1 VNTVATTSPLES
13 LQSQLDAMSAKT
25 PEAIGSR
32 IVAGANAIAASGTA
46 NGLPVGATAPDFT
59 LPDALGKPETLSHLL
74 KDGPVVVT
82 FYRGEWCPYCNVQL
96 RALQT
101 ALREFQ
107 ELGASL
113 VAISPQAPDHSLSLT
128 EKHALTFAVLSD
140 ADQAVIGAYHV
151 QFTLAGDLE
160 DLQVNVWHNDPRDHN
175 ADHTRALP
183 VPATFVIDQ
192 SGVVRWA
199 FVSADWRVRAEP
211 ADIAAALRSLL

>member
-1 VNTVATTSPLES
+1 MATTSPLEA
-13 LQSQLDAMSAKT
+13 LQPQLDAMSSRS
-25 PEAIGSR
+25 PEAVRAR
-32 IVAGANAIAASGTA
+32 IAAGVNEIAASGTA
-46 NGLPVGATAPDFT
+46 HGLAVGAQAPDFT
-59 LPDALGKPETLSHLL
+59 LPDALGKPVTLSDLL

-82 FYRGEWCPYCNVQL
+82 FYRGEWCPYCNLQM

-101 ALREFQ
+101 ALPEFQ

-140 ADQAVIGAYHV
+140 ADQAVIRAYHL
-151 QFTLAGDLE
+151 QFTLQGDLE
-160 DLQVNVWHNDPRDHN
+160 DLQVNEWHNDPRGHN
-175 ADHTRALP
+175 ADHTADLP

-192 SGVVRWA
+192 DGIVRWA

-211 ADIAAALRSLL
+211 ADIAAALRSLR